1 MEKKTKNE
9 KMRVAKL
16 ISNSGFSSRRDAEKL
31 IIEKRVKLNGKTI
44 ESPAINIDKNSII
57 EIDGKIIETNI
68 RTQVWIFNKPKGCL
82 VTKKDPQERA
92 TIYNFLPKQLQNTK
106 TIGRLDY
113 NSEGLL
119 MLTNDGDFSRYIE
132 LPKNNFK
139 RIYKVRVFGI
149 INEKR
154 LHNLSNGIKINGE
167 NFKPLD
173 VIVEK
178 RQKSNSWLN
187 FTLYEGRNRE
197 IRKICKYMDLEV
209 SRLIRYSYGPFNLGN
224 LNKCGIKKVPHSFLI
239 RKLPKFFK

>member
-1 MEKKTKNE
+1 MSLKKQIEEKLNE
-9 KMRVAKL
+9 ALKAKDKSIYPTL
-16 ISNSGFSSRRDAEKL
+16 RLVVSAIKDAEIAARTKGQKEISDSDIMAIL
-31 IIEKRVKLNGKTI
+31 KKMIKQRNESCEVYKKAGRNELLENETKEIEVI
-44 ESPAINIDKNSII
+44 S
-57 EIDGKIIETNI
+57 
-68 RTQVWIFNKPKGCL
+68 
-82 VTKKDPQERA
+82 
-92 TIYNFLPKQLQNTK
+92 NFLPKQLQNIK

-139 RIYKVRVFGI
+139 RIYKVRVFGK

-167 NFKPLD
+167 SFKPLD
-173 VIVEK
+173 VIIEK

-224 LNKCGIKKVPHSFLI
+224 LNKCGIKKVPNSFLI